1 MLPSIPKSG
10 TMGSDAINLDLAV
23 LTAVQQEKTE
33 AVLMTPQSPRRR
45 SRGLEAEL
53 GD

>member
-23 LTAVQQEKTE
+23 LTAVPVGENGGSANDATI
-33 AVLMTPQSPRRR
+33 ASPPQSRA
-45 SRGLEAEL
+45 RG
-53 GD
+53 GVG